1 MIVKLSKRLLSL
13 NRKQFSSTIFLKK
26 GPSQMFGGALNT
38 NLLTLNELLKNLL
51 KQAICN
57 FDEKVETSV
66 SF

>member
-1 MIVKLSKRLLSL
+1 
-13 NRKQFSSTIFLKK
+13 
-26 GPSQMFGGALNT
+26 MFGGALNT